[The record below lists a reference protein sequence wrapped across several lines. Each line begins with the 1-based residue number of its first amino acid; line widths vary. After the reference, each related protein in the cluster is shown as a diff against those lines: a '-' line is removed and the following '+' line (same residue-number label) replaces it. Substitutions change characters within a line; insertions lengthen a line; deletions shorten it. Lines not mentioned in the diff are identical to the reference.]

1 MSARDLVE
9 GEAMLDDEENEEELA
24 DDYDGEG
31 EAHQGAGTANPY
43 DSSEEDDDDDDD
55 EEAARAPSQGID
67 DIFNSDEEE
76 EAAGDYGR
84 HGHRRHMHDE
94 MDDFIEEDV
103 FSDEELQRE
112 REDLEI
118 ARPAKKGMTG
128 LGATDAAGLDENAL
142 EDMRAAFGDGNEY
155 LFALEMEDQEEEQE
169 EDEEKHLDLKDVF
182 EPSQLAEKMLTEED
196 NQIRLLDEP
205 ERHQIARKPYR
216 NVVLTEEQFRE
227 EAAWISNLMLLKK
240 RIEPELREPFQ
251 RSVAKVLEF
260 LVTDDWE
267 VPFIFQHRKD
277 YMIHAVKAPVEGAGE
292 DGDASQYTVRAEKLL
307 NMTDLWDIF
316 DHDLKFKALV
326 EKRNTIQKTYD
337 NLQSLF
343 NVSDSVVEEMLPAAV
358 TMEELQDVQDY
369 IHFQYAS
376 QLRDMTLMNSDVNGE
391 THRRKA
397 SSKTFFE
404 RVRNGKAYGLVRAFG
419 ITADAF
425 AQNALK
431 EGRRQYTED
440 PAERPEEMA
449 DGFVDNDFSNASHV
463 IKAAK
468 SLFAE
473 EIVMSPKMRKVIRQA
488 YYMNGAVD
496 CFRTEKGLR
505 RIDEQHP
512 YYEFKY
518 LRNQQLSDIARR
530 PELYLRMLKAEEEG
544 LVEVKVRFENF
555 DQFRQRLYPDIES
568 DNYSEIADGWNRSRR
583 DVLDMALGKLE
594 RLINRSVKENIRQEC
609 ENHVA
614 KECRETF
621 SQRLDQAPY
630 KPKGMVLGTV
640 PRVLALSTGSGVV
653 GREPIHWAYIEEDG
667 RVLENGKFVDL
678 SIGDRDRN
686 IPDGKDVEA
695 FVELVDRRRPD
706 VIGVSGMSPETRRL
720 YKLLAEVVD
729 KKDLRGAPYTDD
741 HDEEISDRLEVIIVN
756 DEVARLY
763 QHSERAKK
771 DHPSFAPLTHYCVAL
786 AKYLQS
792 PLKEYASLGRDIVSI
807 QFKPGQQ
814 LVTQELLLKQLETAL
829 VDMVNLVGVDINEAV
844 TDSSTANLLP
854 YVCGLGPRKAA
865 HLLKIVNMNGGVVNN
880 RVELLGV
887 NAQYPAMGVKVWNNC
902 ASFLYI
908 DFENVDPDADPLDNT
923 RVHPED
929 YDIARKMAADAL
941 ELDEEDIKAET
952 DENGTGAIVRKL
964 FREEAQD
971 RVNDLILEEYA
982 EQLEKNLNQRKR
994 ATLETIRAE
1003 LQQPYEEL
1011 RKQYV
1016 FLSTDDI
1023 FTMLTGETSDTLAE
1037 GMVVPISIKRVSDD
1051 HIDGKLD
1058 CGIDA
1063 LVPESELTDRY
1074 DIPVRA
1080 LYSPHQTVSA
1090 KILFLNR
1097 KNFTCNVSLR
1107 EEQVSRPVSNTQD
1120 RLRGEW
1126 DERQEQQDRE
1136 SLQEKTQSGGRTMR
1150 VIKHPLFR
1158 PFNSTQAEEF
1168 LGSQSRGD
1176 VVIRPS
1182 SKGHDHLAVTWKVA
1196 DGIFQHIDVL
1206 ELDKENEFSVGRTL
1220 KVGGRYTYSD
1230 LDDLIFNHVKAM
1242 AKKVDEMMLHEKYQD
1257 GTKDAT
1263 CKSYPVCLTG
1273 LFNDRSTVNSSFS
1286 PTDGR
1291 IEVHCF
1297 GFDLTHLTL
1306 PSPHLSFS
1314 LAGIK
1319 SPPPLDF
1326 TDEVIAYLAPLP
1338 TLRSHGGH
1346 GGVGDPQQGKGDSYF
1361 VRWVNVK
1368 PGHTISWSIQ
1378 PHRKSLNFGIFKH
1391 PGHSAVLGSNNL
1403 PPADSHS
1410 TDSNENLPT
1419 TALNANSRQ
1428 NASTPIIERLTGI
1441 GLKQIQWIG
1450 KCEADKIVKGTY
1462 DVPANEGG
1470 NYALVFD
1477 NTFSKQISK
1486 TVTLVLLTYPTALP
1500 PQSAPVPHAV
1510 LPSRGTDSSE
1520 SGKPLASRIRGNSS
1534 AKVLPPSINTDPASV
1549 HTGILQKR
1557 RRKRHQ
1563 GWARRFFSLDFTSS
1577 TLSYYHDPNSSAL
1590 RGSIPLNLA
1599 AVACNENS
1607 REISIDSGTEVWH
1620 LRASNDQEFISWKRA
1635 LERASSSKTPAA
1647 EESHPE
1653 PLLRVPSQRVLTN
1666 AAEAREWAQVESLVS
1681 KISGSRDAV
1690 RRLAKDTD
1698 PKYLGYG
1705 APERPRGRSPS
1716 PHPEANGEESMEAR
1730 ERRPFWKRKASG
1742 SSQLGG
1748 VKRATMTPSSTQLV
1762 VPGPSSGDTA
1772 SLSGDRK
1779 PSSITSHPDQ
1789 MEEVHDHLMAVLH
1802 DLDSAVAEFSTLIAE
1817 SKHRRHPPG
1826 LTTQS
1831 RLSMESDVS
1840 QEFFDAVDG
1849 GSSSPLLK
1857 IKGDSDDEGANDFS
1871 DATARQ
1877 AEDKVVVDDAPSD
1890 SEDEVSETPTP
1901 QGDRYAPLFPA
1912 KPKSLTPLPLSK
1924 VPRRS
1929 NIPAPTVMPPS
1940 LIGFLRKNV
1949 GKDLSQ
1955 ISMPVSSNE
1964 PFSLLQR
1971 AAEVMEYSVLLDHAA
1986 SASDAVER
1994 LLYVT
1999 AYALS
2004 SLSCNRVKE
2013 RSIRKP
2019 FNPML
2024 GETYELVREDL
2035 GYRFIAEK
2043 VSHRPVQLAYQ
2054 ADGKDWSVAQSP
2066 MPTQKFWGK
2075 SAEIVTEG
2083 KMRLTLHTTGEH
2095 FSWSNATSFLRNII
2109 AGEKYSEP
2117 VGEMSVVNETTGQK
2131 TVSAF
2136 KAGGMFSG
2144 RSEEVVTKTLDSS
2157 GRELPLGLTGTWTT
2171 SLQMTKNGSATAPV
2185 WNAGPLV
2192 PNAPKH
2198 YGLTVFAATLNEITP
2213 IEDHKL
2219 PPTDSRLRPD
2229 QRALEDG
2236 DVDQAEEVKVKLEES
2251 QRARRR
2257 EMESAGQTWNPRWF
2271 TRVDDDL
2278 VGNEGEVV
2286 WRLKSGKE
2294 GYWEERSKGNWTG
2307 VVPVFET

>member
-31 EAHQGAGTANPY
+31 EAHQGAGTANHY

-55 EEAARAPSQGID
+55 EEAARAVREGFIVDEDEELEDRAERRREKRKRRREEREREDEHLDEEDLELIGELNPSLQAPVAAESKFKRLKRGHKDRDLRQPSQGID

-337 NLQSLF
+337 NVQSLF

-376 QLRDMTLMNSDVNGE
+376 QLRDMTLMNSDANGE

-686 IPDGKDVEA
+686 IPDGKDVDA

-1107 EEQVSRPVSNTQD
+1107 EEQVSHPVSNTQD

-1263 CKSYPVCLTG
+1263 YSWLETYTKANPK
-1273 LFNDRSTVNSSFS
+1273 RS
-1286 PTDGR
+1286 
-1291 IEVHCF
+1291 
-1297 GFDLTHLTL
+1297 
-1306 PSPHLSFS
+1306 
-1314 LAGIK
+1314 
-1319 SPPPLDF
+1319 
-1326 TDEVIAYLAPLP
+1326 AYA
-1338 TLRSHGGH
+1338 
-1346 GGVGDPQQGKGDSYF
+1346 F
-1361 VRWVNVK
+1361 C
-1368 PGHTISWSIQ
+1368 I
-1378 PHRKSLNFGIFKH
+1378 
-1391 PGHSAVLGSNNL
+1391 
-1403 PPADSHS
+1403 
-1410 TDSNENLPT
+1410 
-1419 TALNANSRQ
+1419 
-1428 NASTPIIERLTGI
+1428 
-1441 GLKQIQWIG
+1441 
-1450 KCEADKIVKGTY
+1450 
-1462 DVPANEGG
+1462 
-1470 NYALVFD
+1470 
-1477 NTFSKQISK
+1477 
-1486 TVTLVLLTYPTALP
+1486 
-1500 PQSAPVPHAV
+1500 
-1510 LPSRGTDSSE
+1510 
-1520 SGKPLASRIRGNSS
+1520 
-1534 AKVLPPSINTDPASV
+1534 
-1549 HTGILQKR
+1549 
-1557 RRKRHQ
+1557 
-1563 GWARRFFSLDFTSS
+1563 
-1577 TLSYYHDPNSSAL
+1577 
-1590 RGSIPLNLA
+1590 
-1599 AVACNENS
+1599 
-1607 REISIDSGTEVWH
+1607 
-1620 LRASNDQEFISWKRA
+1620 
-1635 LERASSSKTPAA
+1635 
-1647 EESHPE
+1647 
-1653 PLLRVPSQRVLTN
+1653 
-1666 AAEAREWAQVESLVS
+1666 
-1681 KISGSRDAV
+1681 
-1690 RRLAKDTD
+1690 D
-1698 PKYLGYG
+1698 PKHAGY
-1705 APERPRGRSPS
+1705 
-1716 PHPEANGEESMEAR
+1716 
-1730 ERRPFWKRKASG
+1730 
-1742 SSQLGG
+1742 
-1748 VKRATMTPSSTQLV
+1748 
-1762 VPGPSSGDTA
+1762 
-1772 SLSGDRK
+1772 
-1779 PSSITSHPDQ
+1779 
-1789 MEEVHDHLMAVLH
+1789 
-1802 DLDSAVAEFSTLIAE
+1802 
-1817 SKHRRHPPG
+1817 
-1826 LTTQS
+1826 
-1831 RLSMESDVS
+1831 
-1840 QEFFDAVDG
+1840 FF
-1849 GSSSPLLK
+1849 L
-1857 IKGDSDDEGANDFS
+1857 
-1871 DATARQ
+1871 
-1877 AEDKVVVDDAPSD
+1877 
-1890 SEDEVSETPTP
+1890 
-1901 QGDRYAPLFPA
+1901 
-1912 KPKSLTPLPLSK
+1912 
-1924 VPRRS
+1924 
-1929 NIPAPTVMPPS
+1929 
-1940 LIGFLRKNV
+1940 
-1949 GKDLSQ
+1949 
-1955 ISMPVSSNE
+1955 
-1964 PFSLLQR
+1964 
-1971 AAEVMEYSVLLDHAA
+1971 
-1986 SASDAVER
+1986 
-1994 LLYVT
+1994 
-1999 AYALS
+1999 
-2004 SLSCNRVKE
+2004 C
-2013 RSIRKP
+2013 
-2019 FNPML
+2019 
-2024 GETYELVREDL
+2024 
-2035 GYRFIAEK
+2035 
-2043 VSHRPVQLAYQ
+2043 
-2054 ADGKDWSVAQSP
+2054 
-2066 MPTQKFWGK
+2066 
-2075 SAEIVTEG
+2075 
-2083 KMRLTLHTTGEH
+2083 
-2095 FSWSNATSFLRNII
+2095 
-2109 AGEKYSEP
+2109 
-2117 VGEMSVVNETTGQK
+2117 
-2131 TVSAF
+2131 F
-2136 KAGGMFSG
+2136 KAGENARLHSWPVKVIPQGY
-2144 RSEEVVTKTLDSS
+2144 
-2157 GRELPLGLTGTWTT
+2157 ELQRNP
-2171 SLQMTKNGSATAPV
+2171 
-2185 WNAGPLV
+2185 
-2192 PNAPKH
+2192 
-2198 YGLTVFAATLNEITP
+2198 Y
-2213 IEDHKL
+2213 
-2219 PPTDSRLRPD
+2219 PD
-2229 QRALEDG
+2229 MRALCNG
-2236 DVDQAEEVKVKLEES
+2236 FKLLFTNMQAGK
-2251 QRARRR
+2251 RR
-2257 EMESAGQTWNPRWF
+2257 
-2271 TRVDDDL
+2271 
-2278 VGNEGEVV
+2278 
-2286 WRLKSGKE
+2286 
-2294 GYWEERSKGNWTG
+2294 
-2307 VVPVFET
+2307 